1 MYSSRDIGCPYGQP
15 FILLPRSCLLKIP
28 KELVDKSYKAPVA
41 RLRGLLPDCFAGLT
55 IHPSSSHYREG
66 GDSRNGTVSMR
77 REWLDRIEEI
87 MNKVNSS
94 ASAVWD
100 LHEIEELFDLGRET
114 ARKIMIAVGRI
125 NPDSNCHIETDKL
138 KEFLEEFLTII
149 SAGGNQKNQRRKAIK
164 KATALYR
171 EMLAKAMEV
180 EKDAKWEYFRENS
193 TRNWTNASRRHNRT
207 PASPAR

>member
-1 MYSSRDIGCPYGQP
+1 
-15 FILLPRSCLLKIP
+15 
-28 KELVDKSYKAPVA
+28 
-41 RLRGLLPDCFAGLT
+41 
-55 IHPSSSHYREG
+55 
-66 GDSRNGTVSMR
+66 MR

-125 NPDSNCHIETDKL
+125 NPDRNCHIETDKL
-138 KEFLEEFLTII
+138 KEFLGEFLTII
-149 SAGGNQKNQRRKAIK
+149 SAGGNQKNQRRKAIE

-171 EMLAKAMEV
+171 EKLAKAMEV
-180 EKDAKWEYFRENS
+180 EKDAKWEYFPGELDQELDERLKEAQQDSGKSRKIIFQEAIRVWLEQSKTVPEDQSAQSIGIPEDSQNQVKGEIGLALEE
-193 TRNWTNASRRHNRT
+193 TNLSFSWGHG
-207 PASPAR
+207 S